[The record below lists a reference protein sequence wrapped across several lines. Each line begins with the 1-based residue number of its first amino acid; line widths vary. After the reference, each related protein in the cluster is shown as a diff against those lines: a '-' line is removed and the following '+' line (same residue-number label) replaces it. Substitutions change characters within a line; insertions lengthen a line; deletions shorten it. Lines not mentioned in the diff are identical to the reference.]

1 MWFRRNLLARLRRY
15 LPDFVP
21 PDEETRHERLRIA
34 RDLHDT
40 VAQRLAAL
48 GFALDAT
55 IADEI
60 IPADRKRDL
69 RAMRVE
75 VSAIVQGLRDEIL
88 ALRDD
93 ESSSIESWL
102 RERLEIEITWHRV
115 AQAIFPFSLSL
126 PSNREQDLKYL
137 LLELIRN
144 AISHRGLV
152 KSSIAEATDSLEVK
166 FLEFVSAS
174 SRAPQASDESRSS
187 FGRVGI
193 LERTHRLGMTLDE
206 WDEGFALR
214 W

>member
-1 MWFRRNLLARLRRY
+1 M
-15 LPDFVP
+15 PDFVP

-55 IADEI
+55 IADET
-60 IPADRKRDL
+60 IPAVRKRGL
-69 RAMRVE
+69 RAMRIE
-75 VSAIVQGLRDEIL
+75 ISAIVQELRDEIL
-88 ALRDD
+88 ALRED

-102 RERLEIEITWHRV
+102 RERLDIEITWNRV
-115 AQAIFPFSLSL
+115 AHAIFPIPAGPPLDP
-126 PSNREQDLKYL
+126 PSSREKDLKYL

-144 AISHRGLV
+144 AITHRGLV
-152 KSSIAEATDSLEVK
+152 KSSIAEATDCLEVA
-166 FLEFVSAS
+166 FLGFASTS
-174 SRAPQASDESRSS
+174 SRTPHASDGSRSS

-193 LERTHRLGMTLDE
+193 LERTHRLGMKLDE